1 MITDVTFRFSVYIY
15 FVEAMKLKLFYHGL
29 IFLVFFT
36 FIQCQDQEKNIEIK
50 KIESLKAS
58 HNVLQNGRIIS
69 KPVSYLIFIFM
80 YISILSLSRLFNRYL
95 SIKYNNLNYNKMI
108 PIVINRNI
116 LLTVIFLFHLKK
128 SNFLVLNGRFIN
140 DKYVFALM

>member
-1 MITDVTFRFSVYIY
+1 
-15 FVEAMKLKLFYHGL
+15 MKLKLFYHGL

-95 SIKYNNLNYNKMI
+95 SIKYNDLNYNKMI
-108 PIVINRNI
+108 PIIINRNI

-140 DKYVFALM
+140 DKYLFALM

>member
-1 MITDVTFRFSVYIY
+1 
-15 FVEAMKLKLFYHGL
+15 MKLKLFYHGL

-116 LLTVIFLFHLKK
+116 FLTVIFLFHLKK